1 MPPVVT
7 ADIDVLRKE
16 VTGEVVVPG
25 DPAYDVA
32 RTVWNGGIDRR
43 PAVIVRCASAHD
55 VGAAIGFARAHELE
69 IAVRGGAHS
78 TGGKSVV
85 DDGLMIDLS
94 PLHDVSVDVEGRR
107 CTVGGGATLGQR
119 DTATQHHA
127 LATTSGL
134 VSHTGV
140 GGLTLGG
147 GMGWLT
153 RKHGL
158 SIDNLLSVEIV
169 TADGEVRHASA
180 DENADLFWAVRGG
193 GGNFGVV
200 TKFEFALHP
209 VGPTVP
215 FGLFFWPLDNGPD
228 VLRLARDL
236 FAELSTD
243 VNIIIAGVNA
253 PPEPFV
259 PEEHRGAPGY
269 VLLVTGFAADDEHA
283 QVVQR
288 IREQLPPLV
297 ELVTPLPYIQLHQL
311 LDEANAWG
319 FHGYDKATYVED
331 LTDDVIAVVADHL
344 PRKTSPLSGTIFYRL
359 DGAYC
364 GVGEDETAFSGG
376 RSPRFGVFF
385 IALSPDLTAYEA
397 DVAWVRSFWEALQP
411 FALHD
416 GSYVNG
422 EAEHTDDAV
431 QRSYGSAKYA
441 RLAEIKHRY
450 DPDNVFHRN
459 ANIRPAAKPPR
470 PREPQA

>member
-1 MPPVVT
+1 MAPVVST
-7 ADIDVLRKE
+7 DVDVLRKE
-16 VTGEVVVPG
+16 VTGQVVVPG
-25 DPAYDVA
+25 DPAYDEA

-55 VGAAIGFARAHELE
+55 VSSAIGFARAHDLE

-94 PLHDVSVDVEGRR
+94 PMHDVSVDVEGRR

-119 DTATQHHA
+119 DIATQHHG

-147 GMGWLT
+147 GMGWLS

-158 SIDNLLSVEIV
+158 AIDNLRAVEIV
-169 TADGEVRHASA
+169 TADGEVRRASA

-200 TKFEFALHP
+200 TRFEFALHP
-209 VGPTVP
+209 VGPMVA
-215 FGLFFWPLDNGPD
+215 FGLFFWPLDKGAD

-236 FAELSTD
+236 FATASTD
-243 VNIIIAGVNA
+243 VNIIVAAVNA

-259 PEEHRGAPGY
+259 PQEHQGTPGY
-269 VLLVTGFAADDEHA
+269 ALLVTGFDADDEHA
-283 QVVQR
+283 QVAQR
-288 IREQLPPLV
+288 IREELPPLV
-297 ELVTPLPYIQLHQL
+297 EMVTPLPYVQLQQM

-319 FHGYDKATYVED
+319 LNGYDKATYVED
-331 LTDDVIAVVADHL
+331 LTEDVVAVVTQYV
-344 PRKTSPLSGTIFYRL
+344 PRKTSPLSATIFYRL
-359 DGAYC
+359 DGAYSQ
-364 GVGEDETAFSGG
+364 VGESDTAFSGG
-376 RSPRFGVFF
+376 RSPRYGVFF
-385 IALSPDLTAYEA
+385 IALSPDPTAYQA
-397 DVAWVRSFWEALQP
+397 DVAWVRAFWEAMQP
-411 FALHD
+411 HALHD

-422 EAEHTDDAV
+422 EADHTNDEV
-431 QRSYGSAKYA
+431 RRSYGSAKYA
-441 RLAEIKHRY
+441 RLAQIKHRY

-459 ANIRPAAKPPR
+459 PNIAPLAGPPMQR
-470 PREPQA
+470 SPDR